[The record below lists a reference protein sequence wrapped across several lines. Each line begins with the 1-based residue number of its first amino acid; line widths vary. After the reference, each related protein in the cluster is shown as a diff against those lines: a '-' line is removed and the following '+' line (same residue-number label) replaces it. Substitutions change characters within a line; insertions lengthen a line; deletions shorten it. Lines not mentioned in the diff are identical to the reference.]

1 MLLVAVATDL
11 LDRFIISEILTFLY
25 TYSWIVE
32 FILWPFMVAELY
44 YICTEVCV
52 GRNDVVHGVRNKE
65 EQFRRSRRCFVEL
78 FPGTQ
83 ALIIILPLL
92 FIDQKSSSS
101 PVVVFSVDESF
112 K

>member
-78 FPGTQ
+78 FPGDPSTHHYT
-83 ALIIILPLL
+83 AVAVHRP
-92 FIDQKSSSS
+92 K
-101 PVVVFSVDESF
+101 VVVVARRRLFGR
-112 K
+112 